1 MKIQTDN
8 PNRLQE
14 LEAENAELRRQLAE
28 RDERDRQA
36 AADEAI
42 IAQKLLRG
50 LSREQAIG
58 VIKRQRA
65 FDAAKKAARQQN
77 PHNTNL

>member
-1 MKIQTDN
+1 MKTNNSN
-8 PNRLQE
+8 PQQDLA
-14 LEAENAELRRQLAE
+14 AENAELRRQLAE
-28 RDERDRQA
+28 RDERVAQL
-36 AADEAI
+36 AADEAV

-65 FDAAKKAARQQN
+65 FDAAKKAAK
-77 PHNTNL
+77 

>member
-1 MKIQTDN
+1 MKTQTDK
-8 PNRLQE
+8 PDTQQTLA
-14 LEAENAELRRQLAE
+14 AENAELRRQLVE
-28 RDERDRQA
+28 RDERDTQL
-36 AADEAI
+36 AADEAV

-65 FDAAKKAARQQN
+65 FDAAKAKR
-77 PHNTNL
+77 

>member
-1 MKIQTDN
+1 MKTPTDN

-36 AADEAI
+36 AADELV
-42 IAQKLLRG
+42 IAEKMVRG
-50 LSREQAIG
+50 LSRSQAMW
-58 VIKRQRA
+58 VIKRQRE
-65 FDAAKKAARQQN
+65 FDAANKAAK
-77 PHNTNL
+77 